1 MSDRNYKSSI
11 GTKDRD
17 QHEYIYRDIYSFMRW
32 WGWKWLS
39 KTQIEI
45 ISSCFIGDVLPKA
58 MRSKRQKKIKKTF
71 KAHAVNDGY
80 LADFFEKKP
89 NVTW

>member
-1 MSDRNYKSSI
+1 MSDRNYKLSI
-11 GTKDRD
+11 DTKDRD

-45 ISSCFIGDVLPKA
+45 ISSRFIGDVLPKT
-58 MRSKRQKKIKKTF
+58 MRSKRQKKIKKAF

-80 LADFFEKKP
+80 LADFFEKKT
-89 NVTW
+89 N